1 MQAKQLNYKAGC
13 NKFEFSPEIS
23 KQARKKLT
31 DPTLALIR
39 VMVSR
44 LLFGLVVLPLSLQYS
59 SSALSNPPEEF
70 GGGGLQQPSPPP
82 TSSGLRVGFYQYT
95 CPNAEAI
102 VRDEMAKI
110 ISRVPSLAGPLLRM
124 HFHDCF
130 VNVSV
135 RGYALMHACILV
147 RLLLKK
153 NRVCDAG
160 MRRFRSSEQH
170 RARAAIR
177 EGGDTEPHLARL
189 RHRRPREGEAGAG
202 LPWSGVVC

>member
-1 MQAKQLNYKAGC
+1 
-13 NKFEFSPEIS
+13 
-23 KQARKKLT
+23 
-31 DPTLALIR
+31 
-39 VMVSR
+39 MVSR

-82 TSSGLRVGFYQYT
+82 TSGLRVGFYQYT

-135 RGYALMHACILV
+135 RTWPCSCMHFSTPV
-147 RLLLKK
+147 PDDGREQLLS
-153 NRVCDAG
+153 DQP
-160 MRRFRSSEQH
+160 SSCMFS
-170 RARAAIR
+170 
-177 EGGDTEPHLARL
+177 EGLF
-189 RHRRPREGEAGAG
+189 
-202 LPWSGVVC
+202 

>member
-1 MQAKQLNYKAGC
+1 MRGCRLTVIYVQVKQLNYKAGC

-70 GGGGLQQPSPPP
+70 GGARLQQPSPPP
-82 TSSGLRVGFYQYT
+82 TSGLRVGFYQYT

-135 RGYALMHACILV
+135 RTWPCMHA
-147 RLLLKK
+147 
-153 NRVCDAG
+153 
-160 MRRFRSSEQH
+160 F
-170 RARAAIR
+170 
-177 EGGDTEPHLARL
+177 
-189 RHRRPREGEAGAG
+189 
-202 LPWSGVVC
+202 